1 MLKYIYQTI
10 VWSST
15 NCNVSTMAALFG
27 GVSQQDAD
35 NAVKR
40 VSDTLY
46 KTEKNYP
53 YIMGINIIPNTE
65 ALEQALKN
73 PKSNAPLNEWLTA
86 QLDARFAEFDAK
98 WDARFTE
105 MDAKWE
111 ARHNELEKKLD
122 VSHEFIAH
130 LKDQNKQ
137 LLELLNKAID
147 NNKSEK

>member
-1 MLKYIYQTI
+1 M
-10 VWSST
+10 
-15 NCNVSTMAALFG
+15 
-27 GVSQQDAD
+27 
-35 NAVKR
+35 
-40 VSDTLY
+40 Y
-46 KTEKNYP
+46 KTTNNAP
-53 YIMGINIIPNTE
+53 YIMGLNIIPNTE

>member
-46 KTEKNYP
+46 KTTNNAP
-53 YIMGINIIPNTE
+53 YIMGLNIIPNTE

-98 WDARFTE
+98 WEARFAE

>member
-1 MLKYIYQTI
+1 MPA
-10 VWSST
+10 SA
-15 NCNVSTMAALFG
+15 NM
-27 GVSQQDAD
+27 
-35 NAVKR
+35 
-40 VSDTLY
+40 
-46 KTEKNYP
+46 
-53 YIMGINIIPNTE
+53 E

-73 PKSNAPLNEWLTA
+73 PKTNAPLNEWLSA
-86 QLDARFAEFDAK
+86 QLNTRFA
-98 WDARFTE
+98 E

-111 ARHNELEKKLD
+111 ARFAETDAKWDARFAEMDTKWEARHKELEKKLD

>member
-1 MLKYIYQTI
+1 
-10 VWSST
+10 
-15 NCNVSTMAALFG
+15 
-27 GVSQQDAD
+27 
-35 NAVKR
+35 
-40 VSDTLY
+40 
-46 KTEKNYP
+46 
-53 YIMGINIIPNTE
+53 MGLNINPTTNTE

-111 ARHNELEKKLD
+111 TRFAEMDEKWEARFTKMDAKWEARHNELEKKLD

>member
-1 MLKYIYQTI
+1 
-10 VWSST
+10 
-15 NCNVSTMAALFG
+15 MAALFG
-27 GVSQQDAD
+27 GVSQQDVD

-40 VSDTLY
+40 VSDTMY
-46 KTEKNYP
+46 KTTNNAP
-53 YIMGINIIPNTE
+53 YIMGLNILPNTE

>member
-1 MLKYIYQTI
+1 
-10 VWSST
+10 
-15 NCNVSTMAALFG
+15 MAALFG

-46 KTEKNYP
+46 KTTNNAP
-53 YIMGINIIPNTE
+53 YIMGLNIIPNTE

-98 WDARFTE
+98 WETRFAEMDEKWEARFTK

>member
-1 MLKYIYQTI
+1 
-10 VWSST
+10 
-15 NCNVSTMAALFG
+15 
-27 GVSQQDAD
+27 
-35 NAVKR
+35 
-40 VSDTLY
+40 
-46 KTEKNYP
+46 
-53 YIMGINIIPNTE
+53 MGLNIIPNTE

-73 PKSNAPLNEWLTA
+73 PKSNSPLNEWLTA

-98 WDARFTE
+98 WDARFAE

-111 ARHNELEKKLD
+111 ARHKELEKKLD